1 MNIKTKLTLSIA
13 MLVSMIVLL
22 VIISV
27 INLETLTATEPDSPY
42 AASGLERALWWI
54 YIAGGICIAI
64 SVVLLLK
71 LPGSINKPIGELKN
85 GILEIANHH
94 YDRRLHFEENE
105 EFKEVAESFNRMA
118 EKLTEYRASTLSD
131 ILSGK
136 KYIEGIVNSITEPI
150 IGLNNEKEIL
160 FINDEALNILNL
172 KRENV
177 IRQSAPE
184 LSLKNDL
191 LRRLIRE
198 LVTPENKEEKKEPLK
213 IYADNKESYFQAQ
226 YIPIRSIETGEKETK
241 EISEL
246 DILRTA
252 IWNHSAYRVEEGLTD
267 RVKIFCNII
276 RDADKIDILKVNYD
290 VTLEVIYDVTTE
302 ELKNSGVTDEVMKAF
317 MEHHAVLRSLKKTPI
332 DNLVGHAALVFE
344 LVYNESFKIV
354 KEQGYIE
361 KMLSYVSD
369 NQDTVKKFEIMR
381 NDMNK
386 FLAEHE

>member
-1 MNIKTKLTLSIA
+1 MTIDRKKVKNVFKKYTDNYDTSDEKIKLKVDHTYRVAALSERIA
-13 MLVSMIVLL
+13 RSLGLGDDDTNLAWLIGMLH
-22 VIISV
+22 
-27 INLETLTATEPDSPY
+27 D
-42 AASGLERALWWI
+42 
-54 YIAGGICIAI
+54 
-64 SVVLLLK
+64 
-71 LPGSINKPIGELKN
+71 IGRFEQLKN
-85 GILEIANHH
+85 YGTFS
-94 YDRRLHFEENE
+94 D
-105 EFKEVAESFNRMA
+105 AESVDHAHYGVELLFEDGFI
-118 EKLTEYRASTLSD
+118 EKFVGENAAKDLKGTKDL
-131 ILSGK
+131 
-136 KYIEGIVNSITEPI
+136 
-150 IGLNNEKEIL
+150 KET
-160 FINDEALNILNL
+160 AV
-172 KRENV
+172 K
-177 IRQSAPE
+177 S
-184 LSLKNDL
+184 
-191 LRRLIRE
+191 
-198 LVTPENKEEKKEPLK
+198 
-213 IYADNKESYFQAQ
+213 ES
-226 YIPIRSIETGEKETK
+226 EEKETK

-267 RVKIFCNII
+267 RVKMFCNII

>member
-1 MNIKTKLTLSIA
+1 MTIDRKKVKNVFKKYTDNYDTSDEKIKLKVDHTYRVATLSERIA
-13 MLVSMIVLL
+13 RSLGLGDDDTNLAWLIGMLH
-22 VIISV
+22 
-27 INLETLTATEPDSPY
+27 D
-42 AASGLERALWWI
+42 
-54 YIAGGICIAI
+54 
-64 SVVLLLK
+64 
-71 LPGSINKPIGELKN
+71 IGRFEQLKN
-85 GILEIANHH
+85 YGTFSDAESIDHAHYGVELLFEGGFIEKFVGENAAKDLKGTKDLKEIAVKS
-94 YDRRLHFEENE
+94 ENE
-105 EFKEVAESFNRMA
+105 
-118 EKLTEYRASTLSD
+118 
-131 ILSGK
+131 
-136 KYIEGIVNSITEPI
+136 
-150 IGLNNEKEIL
+150 
-160 FINDEALNILNL
+160 
-172 KRENV
+172 
-177 IRQSAPE
+177 
-184 LSLKNDL
+184 
-191 LRRLIRE
+191 
-198 LVTPENKEEKKEPLK
+198 
-213 IYADNKESYFQAQ
+213 
-226 YIPIRSIETGEKETK
+226 EKETK

-267 RVKIFCNII
+267 RVKMFCNII

>member
-1 MNIKTKLTLSIA
+1 MTIDRKKVKNVFKKYTDNYDTSDEKIKLKVDHTYRVAALSERIA
-13 MLVSMIVLL
+13 HSFGLGDDDTNLAWLIGMLH
-22 VIISV
+22 
-27 INLETLTATEPDSPY
+27 D
-42 AASGLERALWWI
+42 
-54 YIAGGICIAI
+54 
-64 SVVLLLK
+64 
-71 LPGSINKPIGELKN
+71 IG
-85 GILEIANHH
+85 
-94 YDRRLHFEENE
+94 RFEQLRNYGT
-105 EFKEVAESFNRMA
+105 FSDAESIDHAHYGVELLFEDGFI
-118 EKLTEYRASTLSD
+118 EKFVGENAAKDLKGTKDL
-131 ILSGK
+131 
-136 KYIEGIVNSITEPI
+136 
-150 IGLNNEKEIL
+150 KET
-160 FINDEALNILNL
+160 AV
-172 KRENV
+172 K
-177 IRQSAPE
+177 S
-184 LSLKNDL
+184 
-191 LRRLIRE
+191 
-198 LVTPENKEEKKEPLK
+198 
-213 IYADNKESYFQAQ
+213 ES
-226 YIPIRSIETGEKETK
+226 EEKETK

-252 IWNHSAYRVEEGLTD
+252 IWNHSVYRVEEGLTD
-267 RVKIFCNII
+267 RVKMFCNII

>member
-1 MNIKTKLTLSIA
+1 MTIDRKKVKNVFKKYTDNYDISDEKIKLKVDHTYRVAALSERIA
-13 MLVSMIVLL
+13 RSLGLGDDDTNLAWLIGMLH
-22 VIISV
+22 
-27 INLETLTATEPDSPY
+27 D
-42 AASGLERALWWI
+42 
-54 YIAGGICIAI
+54 
-64 SVVLLLK
+64 
-71 LPGSINKPIGELKN
+71 IGRFEQLKN
-85 GILEIANHH
+85 YGTFS
-94 YDRRLHFEENE
+94 D
-105 EFKEVAESFNRMA
+105 AESIDHAHYGVELLFEDGLI
-118 EKLTEYRASTLSD
+118 EKFVSENAAKDLKGTKDL
-131 ILSGK
+131 
-136 KYIEGIVNSITEPI
+136 
-150 IGLNNEKEIL
+150 KET
-160 FINDEALNILNL
+160 AV
-172 KRENV
+172 K
-177 IRQSAPE
+177 S
-184 LSLKNDL
+184 
-191 LRRLIRE
+191 
-198 LVTPENKEEKKEPLK
+198 
-213 IYADNKESYFQAQ
+213 ES
-226 YIPIRSIETGEKETK
+226 EEKETK

-246 DILRTA
+246 DILRKA

-267 RVKIFCNII
+267 RVKMFCNII

>member
-1 MNIKTKLTLSIA
+1 MTIDRKKVKNVFKKYTDNYDTSDDKIKLKVDHTYRVAALSERIA
-13 MLVSMIVLL
+13 SSLGLGDDDTNLAWLIGMLH
-22 VIISV
+22 
-27 INLETLTATEPDSPY
+27 D
-42 AASGLERALWWI
+42 
-54 YIAGGICIAI
+54 
-64 SVVLLLK
+64 
-71 LPGSINKPIGELKN
+71 IGRFEQLKN
-85 GILEIANHH
+85 YGTFSDAESIDHAH
-94 YDRRLHFEENE
+94 YGVELLFEDGLIEKFASENDTKDLKGTKDLKETAVKSENE
-105 EFKEVAESFNRMA
+105 
-118 EKLTEYRASTLSD
+118 
-131 ILSGK
+131 
-136 KYIEGIVNSITEPI
+136 
-150 IGLNNEKEIL
+150 
-160 FINDEALNILNL
+160 
-172 KRENV
+172 
-177 IRQSAPE
+177 
-184 LSLKNDL
+184 
-191 LRRLIRE
+191 
-198 LVTPENKEEKKEPLK
+198 
-213 IYADNKESYFQAQ
+213 
-226 YIPIRSIETGEKETK
+226 EKETK

-246 DILRTA
+246 DILRIA

-267 RVKIFCNII
+267 RVKMFCNII

-344 LVYNESFKIV
+344 LIYNESFKIV

>member
-1 MNIKTKLTLSIA
+1 MTIDRKKVKNVFKKYTDNYDTSDEKIKLKVDHTYRVAALSERIA
-13 MLVSMIVLL
+13 RSLGLGDDDTNLAWLIGMLH
-22 VIISV
+22 
-27 INLETLTATEPDSPY
+27 D
-42 AASGLERALWWI
+42 
-54 YIAGGICIAI
+54 
-64 SVVLLLK
+64 
-71 LPGSINKPIGELKN
+71 IGRFEQLKN
-85 GILEIANHH
+85 YGTFS
-94 YDRRLHFEENE
+94 D
-105 EFKEVAESFNRMA
+105 AESIDHAHYGVELLFEDGII
-118 EKLTEYRASTLSD
+118 EKFVGENAAKDLKGTKDL
-131 ILSGK
+131 
-136 KYIEGIVNSITEPI
+136 
-150 IGLNNEKEIL
+150 KET
-160 FINDEALNILNL
+160 AV
-172 KRENV
+172 K
-177 IRQSAPE
+177 S
-184 LSLKNDL
+184 
-191 LRRLIRE
+191 
-198 LVTPENKEEKKEPLK
+198 
-213 IYADNKESYFQAQ
+213 ES
-226 YIPIRSIETGEKETK
+226 EEKETK

-267 RVKIFCNII
+267 RVKMFCNII

-302 ELKNSGVTDEVMKAF
+302 ELKNSGVTDKVMKAF

>member
-1 MNIKTKLTLSIA
+1 MTIDRKKVKNVFKKYTDNYDTSDEKIKLKVDHTYRVAALSERIA
-13 MLVSMIVLL
+13 RSLGLGDDDTNLAWLIGMLH
-22 VIISV
+22 
-27 INLETLTATEPDSPY
+27 D
-42 AASGLERALWWI
+42 
-54 YIAGGICIAI
+54 
-64 SVVLLLK
+64 
-71 LPGSINKPIGELKN
+71 IGRFEQLKN
-85 GILEIANHH
+85 YGTFS
-94 YDRRLHFEENE
+94 D
-105 EFKEVAESFNRMA
+105 AESIDHAHYGVELLFEDGLI
-118 EKLTEYRASTLSD
+118 EKFASENAAKD
-131 ILSGK
+131 
-136 KYIEGIVNSITEPI
+136 
-150 IGLNNEKEIL
+150 
-160 FINDEALNILNL
+160 L
-172 KRENV
+172 KGT
-177 IRQSAPE
+177 
-184 LSLKNDL
+184 KDL
-191 LRRLIRE
+191 
-198 LVTPENKEEKKEPLK
+198 
-213 IYADNKESYFQAQ
+213 
-226 YIPIRSIETGEKETK
+226 KETK

-267 RVKIFCNII
+267 RVKMFCNII

>member
-1 MNIKTKLTLSIA
+1 MTIDRKKVKNVFKKYTDNYDTSDEKIKLKVDHTYRVAALSERIA
-13 MLVSMIVLL
+13 RSLGLGDDDTNLAWLIGMLH
-22 VIISV
+22 
-27 INLETLTATEPDSPY
+27 D
-42 AASGLERALWWI
+42 
-54 YIAGGICIAI
+54 
-64 SVVLLLK
+64 
-71 LPGSINKPIGELKN
+71 IGRFEQLKN
-85 GILEIANHH
+85 YGTFS
-94 YDRRLHFEENE
+94 D
-105 EFKEVAESFNRMA
+105 AESIDHAHYGVELLFEDGLI
-118 EKLTEYRASTLSD
+118 EKFVSENAAKDLKGTKDL
-131 ILSGK
+131 
-136 KYIEGIVNSITEPI
+136 
-150 IGLNNEKEIL
+150 KET
-160 FINDEALNILNL
+160 AV
-172 KRENV
+172 K
-177 IRQSAPE
+177 S
-184 LSLKNDL
+184 
-191 LRRLIRE
+191 
-198 LVTPENKEEKKEPLK
+198 
-213 IYADNKESYFQAQ
+213 ES
-226 YIPIRSIETGEKETK
+226 EEKETK

-246 DILRTA
+246 DILRKA

-267 RVKIFCNII
+267 RVKMFCNII

>member
-1 MNIKTKLTLSIA
+1 MTIDRKKVKNVFKKYTDNYDISDEKIKLKVDHTYRVAALSERIA
-13 MLVSMIVLL
+13 RSLGLGDDDTNLAWLIGMLH
-22 VIISV
+22 
-27 INLETLTATEPDSPY
+27 D
-42 AASGLERALWWI
+42 
-54 YIAGGICIAI
+54 
-64 SVVLLLK
+64 
-71 LPGSINKPIGELKN
+71 IGRFEQLKN
-85 GILEIANHH
+85 YGTFS
-94 YDRRLHFEENE
+94 D
-105 EFKEVAESFNRMA
+105 AESIDHAHYGVELLFEDGLI
-118 EKLTEYRASTLSD
+118 EKFASENAAKDLKGTKDL
-131 ILSGK
+131 
-136 KYIEGIVNSITEPI
+136 
-150 IGLNNEKEIL
+150 KET
-160 FINDEALNILNL
+160 AV
-172 KRENV
+172 K
-177 IRQSAPE
+177 S
-184 LSLKNDL
+184 
-191 LRRLIRE
+191 
-198 LVTPENKEEKKEPLK
+198 
-213 IYADNKESYFQAQ
+213 ES
-226 YIPIRSIETGEKETK
+226 EEKETK

-267 RVKIFCNII
+267 RVKMFCNII

>member
-1 MNIKTKLTLSIA
+1 MSIERNK
-13 MLVSMIVLL
+13 
-22 VIISV
+22 V
-27 INLETLTATEPDSPY
+27 INVFKKYTDNYDISDEKIKLKVDHTY
-42 AASGLERALWWI
+42 RVAALSERIACSLGLGDDDTNLAWL
-54 YIAGGICIAI
+54 
-64 SVVLLLK
+64 
-71 LPGSINKPIGELKN
+71 IGMLHDIGRFEQLKN
-85 GILEIANHH
+85 YGTFS
-94 YDRRLHFEENE
+94 D
-105 EFKEVAESFNRMA
+105 AESIDHAHYGVELLFEDGLI
-118 EKLTEYRASTLSD
+118 EKFASENAAKDLKGTKDL
-131 ILSGK
+131 
-136 KYIEGIVNSITEPI
+136 
-150 IGLNNEKEIL
+150 KET
-160 FINDEALNILNL
+160 AV
-172 KRENV
+172 K
-177 IRQSAPE
+177 S
-184 LSLKNDL
+184 
-191 LRRLIRE
+191 
-198 LVTPENKEEKKEPLK
+198 ENK
-213 IYADNKESYFQAQ
+213 
-226 YIPIRSIETGEKETK
+226 EKETK

-267 RVKIFCNII
+267 RVKMFCNII

>member
-1 MNIKTKLTLSIA
+1 MTIDRKKVKNVFKKYTDNYDTSDEKIKLKVDHTYRVAALSERIA
-13 MLVSMIVLL
+13 RSLGLGDDDTNLAWLIGMLH
-22 VIISV
+22 
-27 INLETLTATEPDSPY
+27 D
-42 AASGLERALWWI
+42 
-54 YIAGGICIAI
+54 
-64 SVVLLLK
+64 
-71 LPGSINKPIGELKN
+71 IGRFEQLKN
-85 GILEIANHH
+85 YGTFS
-94 YDRRLHFEENE
+94 D
-105 EFKEVAESFNRMA
+105 AESIDHAHYGVELLFEDGLI
-118 EKLTEYRASTLSD
+118 EKFVSENAAKDLKGTKDL
-131 ILSGK
+131 
-136 KYIEGIVNSITEPI
+136 
-150 IGLNNEKEIL
+150 KET
-160 FINDEALNILNL
+160 AV
-172 KRENV
+172 K
-177 IRQSAPE
+177 S
-184 LSLKNDL
+184 
-191 LRRLIRE
+191 
-198 LVTPENKEEKKEPLK
+198 
-213 IYADNKESYFQAQ
+213 ES
-226 YIPIRSIETGEKETK
+226 EEKETK

-246 DILRTA
+246 DILRKA
-252 IWNHSAYRVEEGLTD
+252 IWNHSAYRVEEGLSE
-267 RVKIFCNII
+267 RVRMFCNII

>member
-1 MNIKTKLTLSIA
+1 MTIDRKKVKNVFKKYTDNYDTSDEKIKLKVDHTYRVAALSERIA
-13 MLVSMIVLL
+13 RSLGLGDDDTNLAWLIGMLH
-22 VIISV
+22 
-27 INLETLTATEPDSPY
+27 D
-42 AASGLERALWWI
+42 
-54 YIAGGICIAI
+54 
-64 SVVLLLK
+64 
-71 LPGSINKPIGELKN
+71 IGRFEQLKN
-85 GILEIANHH
+85 YGTFS
-94 YDRRLHFEENE
+94 D
-105 EFKEVAESFNRMA
+105 AESIDHAHYGVELLFEDGLI
-118 EKLTEYRASTLSD
+118 EKFVSENAAKDLKGTKDL
-131 ILSGK
+131 
-136 KYIEGIVNSITEPI
+136 
-150 IGLNNEKEIL
+150 KET
-160 FINDEALNILNL
+160 AV
-172 KRENV
+172 K
-177 IRQSAPE
+177 S
-184 LSLKNDL
+184 
-191 LRRLIRE
+191 
-198 LVTPENKEEKKEPLK
+198 ENK
-213 IYADNKESYFQAQ
+213 
-226 YIPIRSIETGEKETK
+226 EKETK

-246 DILRTA
+246 DILRKA

-267 RVKIFCNII
+267 RVKMFCNII

>member
-1 MNIKTKLTLSIA
+1 MTIDRKKVKNVFKKYTDNYDISDEKIKLKVDHTYRVAALSERIA
-13 MLVSMIVLL
+13 CSLGLGDDDTNLAWLIGMLH
-22 VIISV
+22 
-27 INLETLTATEPDSPY
+27 D
-42 AASGLERALWWI
+42 
-54 YIAGGICIAI
+54 
-64 SVVLLLK
+64 
-71 LPGSINKPIGELKN
+71 IGRFEQLKN
-85 GILEIANHH
+85 YGTFS
-94 YDRRLHFEENE
+94 D
-105 EFKEVAESFNRMA
+105 AESIDHAHYGVELLFEDGLI
-118 EKLTEYRASTLSD
+118 EKFASENAAKDLKGTKDL
-131 ILSGK
+131 
-136 KYIEGIVNSITEPI
+136 
-150 IGLNNEKEIL
+150 KET
-160 FINDEALNILNL
+160 AV
-172 KRENV
+172 R
-177 IRQSAPE
+177 S
-184 LSLKNDL
+184 
-191 LRRLIRE
+191 
-198 LVTPENKEEKKEPLK
+198 ENK
-213 IYADNKESYFQAQ
+213 
-226 YIPIRSIETGEKETK
+226 EKETK

-267 RVKIFCNII
+267 RVKMFCNII

>member
-1 MNIKTKLTLSIA
+1 MTIDRKKVKNVFKKYTDNYDTSDEKIKLKVDHTYRVAALSERIA
-13 MLVSMIVLL
+13 RSLGLGDDDTNLAWLIGMLH
-22 VIISV
+22 
-27 INLETLTATEPDSPY
+27 D
-42 AASGLERALWWI
+42 
-54 YIAGGICIAI
+54 
-64 SVVLLLK
+64 
-71 LPGSINKPIGELKN
+71 IGRFEQLKN
-85 GILEIANHH
+85 YGTFS
-94 YDRRLHFEENE
+94 D
-105 EFKEVAESFNRMA
+105 AESIDHAHYGVELLFEDGII
-118 EKLTEYRASTLSD
+118 EKFVGENAAKDLKGTKDL
-131 ILSGK
+131 
-136 KYIEGIVNSITEPI
+136 
-150 IGLNNEKEIL
+150 KET
-160 FINDEALNILNL
+160 AV
-172 KRENV
+172 K
-177 IRQSAPE
+177 S
-184 LSLKNDL
+184 
-191 LRRLIRE
+191 
-198 LVTPENKEEKKEPLK
+198 
-213 IYADNKESYFQAQ
+213 ES
-226 YIPIRSIETGEKETK
+226 EEKETK

-267 RVKIFCNII
+267 RVKMFCNII

-302 ELKNSGVTDEVMKAF
+302 ELKNSGVTDKVMKAF

-344 LVYNESFKIV
+344 LIYNESFKIV

>member
-1 MNIKTKLTLSIA
+1 MTIDRKKVKNVFKKYTDNYDTSDEKIKLKVDHTYRVAALSERIA
-13 MLVSMIVLL
+13 RSLGLGDDDTNLAWLIGMLH
-22 VIISV
+22 
-27 INLETLTATEPDSPY
+27 D
-42 AASGLERALWWI
+42 
-54 YIAGGICIAI
+54 
-64 SVVLLLK
+64 
-71 LPGSINKPIGELKN
+71 IGRFEQLKN
-85 GILEIANHH
+85 YGTFS
-94 YDRRLHFEENE
+94 D
-105 EFKEVAESFNRMA
+105 AESIDHAHYGVELLFEDGLI
-118 EKLTEYRASTLSD
+118 EKFASENAAKDLKGTKDL
-131 ILSGK
+131 
-136 KYIEGIVNSITEPI
+136 
-150 IGLNNEKEIL
+150 KET
-160 FINDEALNILNL
+160 AV
-172 KRENV
+172 K
-177 IRQSAPE
+177 S
-184 LSLKNDL
+184 
-191 LRRLIRE
+191 
-198 LVTPENKEEKKEPLK
+198 
-213 IYADNKESYFQAQ
+213 ES
-226 YIPIRSIETGEKETK
+226 EEKETK

-267 RVKIFCNII
+267 RVKMFCNII

>member
-1 MNIKTKLTLSIA
+1 MTIDRKKVKNVFKKYTDNYDISDEKIKLKVDHTYRVAALSERIA
-13 MLVSMIVLL
+13 RSLGLGDDDTNLAWLIGMLH
-22 VIISV
+22 
-27 INLETLTATEPDSPY
+27 D
-42 AASGLERALWWI
+42 
-54 YIAGGICIAI
+54 
-64 SVVLLLK
+64 
-71 LPGSINKPIGELKN
+71 IGRFEQLKN
-85 GILEIANHH
+85 YGTFSDAESIDHAH
-94 YDRRLHFEENE
+94 YGVELLFEDGLIEKFASENAAKDLKGTKDLKETAVKSENE
-105 EFKEVAESFNRMA
+105 
-118 EKLTEYRASTLSD
+118 
-131 ILSGK
+131 
-136 KYIEGIVNSITEPI
+136 
-150 IGLNNEKEIL
+150 
-160 FINDEALNILNL
+160 
-172 KRENV
+172 
-177 IRQSAPE
+177 
-184 LSLKNDL
+184 
-191 LRRLIRE
+191 
-198 LVTPENKEEKKEPLK
+198 
-213 IYADNKESYFQAQ
+213 
-226 YIPIRSIETGEKETK
+226 EKETK

-252 IWNHSAYRVEEGLTD
+252 IWNHSAYRVEDGLTD
-267 RVKIFCNII
+267 RVKMFCNII

>member
-1 MNIKTKLTLSIA
+1 MTIDRKK
-13 MLVSMIVLL
+13 V
-22 VIISV
+22 
-27 INLETLTATEPDSPY
+27 
-42 AASGLERALWWI
+42 
-54 YIAGGICIAI
+54 
-64 SVVLLLK
+64 
-71 LPGSINKPIGELKN
+71 KN
-85 GILEIANHH
+85 V
-94 YDRRLHFEENE
+94 F
-105 EFKEVAESFNRMA
+105 
-118 EKLTEYRASTLSD
+118 
-131 ILSGK
+131 K
-136 KYIEGIVNSITEPI
+136 KYIDNYDTSDDKIKLKVDHTYRVAALSERIASSLGLGDDDTNLAWL
-150 IGLNNEKEIL
+150 IGMLHDIGRFE
-160 FINDEALNILNL
+160 
-172 KRENV
+172 
-177 IRQSAPE
+177 Q
-184 LSLKNDL
+184 LKNYGTFSDAESIDHAHYGVELLFEDGLIEKFASENDTKDL
-191 LRRLIRE
+191 KGTKDLKE
-198 LVTPENKEEKKEPLK
+198 TAVKSENE
-213 IYADNKESYFQAQ
+213 
-226 YIPIRSIETGEKETK
+226 EKETK

-252 IWNHSAYRVEEGLTD
+252 ICNHSAYRVEEGLTD
-267 RVKIFCNII
+267 RVKMFCNII

-344 LVYNESFKIV
+344 LIYNESFKIV

>member
-1 MNIKTKLTLSIA
+1 MTIDRKKVKNVFKKYTDNYDTSDEKIKLKVDHTYRVAALSERIA
-13 MLVSMIVLL
+13 RSLGLGDDDTNLAWLIGMLH
-22 VIISV
+22 
-27 INLETLTATEPDSPY
+27 D
-42 AASGLERALWWI
+42 
-54 YIAGGICIAI
+54 
-64 SVVLLLK
+64 
-71 LPGSINKPIGELKN
+71 IGRFEQLKN
-85 GILEIANHH
+85 YGTFS
-94 YDRRLHFEENE
+94 D
-105 EFKEVAESFNRMA
+105 AESIDHAHYGVELLFEDA
-118 EKLTEYRASTLSD
+118 IIEKFVGENAAKDLKGTKDL
-131 ILSGK
+131 
-136 KYIEGIVNSITEPI
+136 
-150 IGLNNEKEIL
+150 KET
-160 FINDEALNILNL
+160 AV
-172 KRENV
+172 K
-177 IRQSAPE
+177 S
-184 LSLKNDL
+184 
-191 LRRLIRE
+191 
-198 LVTPENKEEKKEPLK
+198 
-213 IYADNKESYFQAQ
+213 ES
-226 YIPIRSIETGEKETK
+226 EEKETK

-267 RVKIFCNII
+267 RVKMFCNII

-302 ELKNSGVTDEVMKAF
+302 ELKNSGVTDKVMKAF

>member
-1 MNIKTKLTLSIA
+1 MTIDRKKVKNVFKKYTDNYDISDEKIKLKVDHTYRVAALSERIA
-13 MLVSMIVLL
+13 RSLGLGDDDTNLAWLIGMLH
-22 VIISV
+22 
-27 INLETLTATEPDSPY
+27 D
-42 AASGLERALWWI
+42 
-54 YIAGGICIAI
+54 
-64 SVVLLLK
+64 
-71 LPGSINKPIGELKN
+71 IGRFEQLKN
-85 GILEIANHH
+85 YGTFS
-94 YDRRLHFEENE
+94 D
-105 EFKEVAESFNRMA
+105 AESIDHAHYGVELLF
-118 EKLTEYRASTLSD
+118 EDGLTEKFASENAAKDLKGTKDL
-131 ILSGK
+131 
-136 KYIEGIVNSITEPI
+136 
-150 IGLNNEKEIL
+150 KET
-160 FINDEALNILNL
+160 AV
-172 KRENV
+172 K
-177 IRQSAPE
+177 S
-184 LSLKNDL
+184 
-191 LRRLIRE
+191 
-198 LVTPENKEEKKEPLK
+198 
-213 IYADNKESYFQAQ
+213 ES
-226 YIPIRSIETGEKETK
+226 EEKETK

-267 RVKIFCNII
+267 RVKMFCNII

>member
-1 MNIKTKLTLSIA
+1 MTIDRKKVKNVFKKYTDNYDISDEKIKLKVDHTYRVAALSERIA
-13 MLVSMIVLL
+13 RSLGLGDDDTNLAWLIGMLH
-22 VIISV
+22 
-27 INLETLTATEPDSPY
+27 D
-42 AASGLERALWWI
+42 
-54 YIAGGICIAI
+54 
-64 SVVLLLK
+64 
-71 LPGSINKPIGELKN
+71 IGRFEQLKN
-85 GILEIANHH
+85 YGTFS
-94 YDRRLHFEENE
+94 D
-105 EFKEVAESFNRMA
+105 AESVDHAHYGVELLFEDGFI
-118 EKLTEYRASTLSD
+118 EKFVGENAAKDLKGTKDL
-131 ILSGK
+131 
-136 KYIEGIVNSITEPI
+136 
-150 IGLNNEKEIL
+150 KET
-160 FINDEALNILNL
+160 AV
-172 KRENV
+172 K
-177 IRQSAPE
+177 S
-184 LSLKNDL
+184 
-191 LRRLIRE
+191 
-198 LVTPENKEEKKEPLK
+198 
-213 IYADNKESYFQAQ
+213 ES
-226 YIPIRSIETGEKETK
+226 EEKETK

-267 RVKIFCNII
+267 RVKMFCNII

>member
-1 MNIKTKLTLSIA
+1 MTIDRKKVKNVFKKYTDNYDISDEKIKLKVDHTYRVAALSERIA
-13 MLVSMIVLL
+13 RSLGLGDDDTNLAWLIGMLH
-22 VIISV
+22 
-27 INLETLTATEPDSPY
+27 D
-42 AASGLERALWWI
+42 
-54 YIAGGICIAI
+54 
-64 SVVLLLK
+64 
-71 LPGSINKPIGELKN
+71 IG
-85 GILEIANHH
+85 
-94 YDRRLHFEENE
+94 RFEQLRNYGT
-105 EFKEVAESFNRMA
+105 FSDAESIDHAHYGVELLFEDGFI
-118 EKLTEYRASTLSD
+118 EKFVGENAAKDLKGTKDL
-131 ILSGK
+131 
-136 KYIEGIVNSITEPI
+136 
-150 IGLNNEKEIL
+150 KET
-160 FINDEALNILNL
+160 AV
-172 KRENV
+172 K
-177 IRQSAPE
+177 S
-184 LSLKNDL
+184 
-191 LRRLIRE
+191 
-198 LVTPENKEEKKEPLK
+198 
-213 IYADNKESYFQAQ
+213 ES
-226 YIPIRSIETGEKETK
+226 EEKETK

-267 RVKIFCNII
+267 RVKMFCNII

>member
-1 MNIKTKLTLSIA
+1 MTIDRKKVKNVFKKYTDNYDTSDEKIKLKVDHTYRVAALSERIA
-13 MLVSMIVLL
+13 RSLGLGDDDTNLAWLIGMLH
-22 VIISV
+22 
-27 INLETLTATEPDSPY
+27 D
-42 AASGLERALWWI
+42 
-54 YIAGGICIAI
+54 
-64 SVVLLLK
+64 
-71 LPGSINKPIGELKN
+71 IGRFEQLKN
-85 GILEIANHH
+85 YGTFS
-94 YDRRLHFEENE
+94 D
-105 EFKEVAESFNRMA
+105 AESIDHAHYGVELLFEDGFI
-118 EKLTEYRASTLSD
+118 EKFVGENAAKDLKGTKDL
-131 ILSGK
+131 
-136 KYIEGIVNSITEPI
+136 
-150 IGLNNEKEIL
+150 KETAVK
-160 FINDEALNILNL
+160 F
-172 KRENV
+172 
-177 IRQSAPE
+177 
-184 LSLKNDL
+184 
-191 LRRLIRE
+191 
-198 LVTPENKEEKKEPLK
+198 
-213 IYADNKESYFQAQ
+213 ES
-226 YIPIRSIETGEKETK
+226 EEKETK

-267 RVKIFCNII
+267 RVKMFCNII

-344 LVYNESFKIV
+344 IIYNESFKIV

-369 NQDTVKKFEIMR
+369 NQDTVKKFEIMH

>member
-1 MNIKTKLTLSIA
+1 MTIDRKKVKNVFKKYTDNYDISDEKIKLKVDHTYRVAALSERIA
-13 MLVSMIVLL
+13 RSLGLGDDDTNLAWLIGMLH
-22 VIISV
+22 
-27 INLETLTATEPDSPY
+27 D
-42 AASGLERALWWI
+42 
-54 YIAGGICIAI
+54 
-64 SVVLLLK
+64 
-71 LPGSINKPIGELKN
+71 IGRFEQLKN
-85 GILEIANHH
+85 YGTFS
-94 YDRRLHFEENE
+94 D
-105 EFKEVAESFNRMA
+105 AESVDHAHYGVELLFEDGFI
-118 EKLTEYRASTLSD
+118 EKFVGENAAKDLKVTKDL
-131 ILSGK
+131 
-136 KYIEGIVNSITEPI
+136 
-150 IGLNNEKEIL
+150 KET
-160 FINDEALNILNL
+160 AV
-172 KRENV
+172 K
-177 IRQSAPE
+177 S
-184 LSLKNDL
+184 
-191 LRRLIRE
+191 
-198 LVTPENKEEKKEPLK
+198 
-213 IYADNKESYFQAQ
+213 ES
-226 YIPIRSIETGEKETK
+226 EEKETK

-267 RVKIFCNII
+267 RVKMFCNII

-302 ELKNSGVTDEVMKAF
+302 ELKNSGVTDKVMKAF

>member
-1 MNIKTKLTLSIA
+1 MTIDRKKVKNVFKKYTDNYDISDEKIKLKVDHTYRVAALSERIA
-13 MLVSMIVLL
+13 RSLGLGDDDTNLAWLIGMLH
-22 VIISV
+22 
-27 INLETLTATEPDSPY
+27 D
-42 AASGLERALWWI
+42 
-54 YIAGGICIAI
+54 
-64 SVVLLLK
+64 
-71 LPGSINKPIGELKN
+71 IGRFEQLKN
-85 GILEIANHH
+85 YGTFS
-94 YDRRLHFEENE
+94 D
-105 EFKEVAESFNRMA
+105 AESIDHAHYGVELLFEDGLI
-118 EKLTEYRASTLSD
+118 EKFASENAA
-131 ILSGK
+131 K
-136 KYIEGIVNSITEPI
+136 
-150 IGLNNEKEIL
+150 GLKGTKDLKET
-160 FINDEALNILNL
+160 AV
-172 KRENV
+172 K
-177 IRQSAPE
+177 S
-184 LSLKNDL
+184 
-191 LRRLIRE
+191 
-198 LVTPENKEEKKEPLK
+198 ENK
-213 IYADNKESYFQAQ
+213 
-226 YIPIRSIETGEKETK
+226 EKETK

-267 RVKIFCNII
+267 RVKMFCNII

>member
-1 MNIKTKLTLSIA
+1 MTIDRKKVKNVFKKYTDNYEISDEKIKLKVDHTYRVAALSERIA
-13 MLVSMIVLL
+13 CSLGLGDDDTNLAWLIGMLH
-22 VIISV
+22 
-27 INLETLTATEPDSPY
+27 D
-42 AASGLERALWWI
+42 
-54 YIAGGICIAI
+54 
-64 SVVLLLK
+64 
-71 LPGSINKPIGELKN
+71 IGRFEQLKN
-85 GILEIANHH
+85 YGTFS
-94 YDRRLHFEENE
+94 D
-105 EFKEVAESFNRMA
+105 AESIDHAHYGVELLFEDGLI
-118 EKLTEYRASTLSD
+118 EKFASENAAKDLK
-131 ILSGK
+131 GK
-136 KYIEGIVNSITEPI
+136 KD
-150 IGLNNEKEIL
+150 LKET
-160 FINDEALNILNL
+160 AV
-172 KRENV
+172 K
-177 IRQSAPE
+177 S
-184 LSLKNDL
+184 
-191 LRRLIRE
+191 
-198 LVTPENKEEKKEPLK
+198 ENK
-213 IYADNKESYFQAQ
+213 
-226 YIPIRSIETGEKETK
+226 EKETK

-267 RVKIFCNII
+267 RVKMFCNII

>member
-1 MNIKTKLTLSIA
+1 MTIDRKKVKNVFKKYTDNYDTSDEKIKLKVDHTYRVAALSERIA
-13 MLVSMIVLL
+13 RSLGLGDDDTNLAWLIGMLH
-22 VIISV
+22 
-27 INLETLTATEPDSPY
+27 D
-42 AASGLERALWWI
+42 
-54 YIAGGICIAI
+54 
-64 SVVLLLK
+64 
-71 LPGSINKPIGELKN
+71 IGRFEQLKN
-85 GILEIANHH
+85 YGTFS
-94 YDRRLHFEENE
+94 D
-105 EFKEVAESFNRMA
+105 AESIDHAHYGVELLFEGGFI
-118 EKLTEYRASTLSD
+118 EKFVGENAAKDLKGTKDL
-131 ILSGK
+131 
-136 KYIEGIVNSITEPI
+136 
-150 IGLNNEKEIL
+150 KET
-160 FINDEALNILNL
+160 AV
-172 KRENV
+172 K
-177 IRQSAPE
+177 S
-184 LSLKNDL
+184 
-191 LRRLIRE
+191 
-198 LVTPENKEEKKEPLK
+198 ENK
-213 IYADNKESYFQAQ
+213 
-226 YIPIRSIETGEKETK
+226 EKETK

-267 RVKIFCNII
+267 RVKMFCNII

>member
-1 MNIKTKLTLSIA
+1 MTIDRKKVKNVFKKYTDNYDISDEKIKLKVDHTYRVAALSERIA
-13 MLVSMIVLL
+13 RSLGLGDDDTNLAWLIGMLH
-22 VIISV
+22 
-27 INLETLTATEPDSPY
+27 D
-42 AASGLERALWWI
+42 
-54 YIAGGICIAI
+54 
-64 SVVLLLK
+64 
-71 LPGSINKPIGELKN
+71 IGRFEQLKN
-85 GILEIANHH
+85 YGTFS
-94 YDRRLHFEENE
+94 D
-105 EFKEVAESFNRMA
+105 AESVDHAHYGVELLFEDGFI
-118 EKLTEYRASTLSD
+118 EKFVGENAAKDLKGTKDL
-131 ILSGK
+131 
-136 KYIEGIVNSITEPI
+136 
-150 IGLNNEKEIL
+150 KET
-160 FINDEALNILNL
+160 AV
-172 KRENV
+172 K
-177 IRQSAPE
+177 S
-184 LSLKNDL
+184 
-191 LRRLIRE
+191 
-198 LVTPENKEEKKEPLK
+198 
-213 IYADNKESYFQAQ
+213 ES
-226 YIPIRSIETGEKETK
+226 EEKETK

-252 IWNHSAYRVEEGLTD
+252 IWNHSAYRVEEGITD
-267 RVKIFCNII
+267 RVKMFCNII

-302 ELKNSGVTDEVMKAF
+302 ELKNSGVTDKVMKAF